1 MRMYSYYVKPQRKK
15 NIECLVGVTAYSKC
29 WEELNGP
36 AVCSAGGK
44 VTLFISGT
52 ETGDTTSVM
61 LL

>member
-1 MRMYSYYVKPQRKK
+1 MLNPRGKK
-15 NIECLVGVTAYSKC
+15 NIECLVGVTAYNKC

-36 AVCSAGGK
+36 AVCNAGGK

-52 ETGDTTSVM
+52 EMEDTTSVM